1 MAKHIFVYYH
11 FKLKIRV
18 LFKGLQL
25 YVGNDIVSIK
35 KIIKSLLIFPMLND
49 YPNFENNM
57 LRSIALTKTFDFYPN
72 YTEKSQ

>member
-18 LFKGLQL
+18 LFKDLQL

-35 KIIKSLLIFPMLND
+35 KIIKSIFIFPMLND
-49 YPNFENNM
+49 YPNFENM
-57 LRSIALTKTFDFYPN
+57 LLSIALAKTFDFSPN
-72 YTEKSQ
+72 YTEKLQ